1 MPEDPTAQ
9 IVVRVFDGTRQPIAA
24 NREIAITLTDGNL
37 TRVKDHFAS
46 KGPELT
52 FKVNFFNNFG
62 DIYTVIVTAD
72 GYRDAGCFVH
82 VSKAEPKSANVML
95 LPKHATFRFPNS
107 DLASLKQNQP
117 KLFDLLVKG
126 ATDDEAATRYANLRK
141 DHPDTL
147 AAIMNITTAMAQIE
161 LEPGTVVLDYFKQ
174 LIWDDTMTK
183 ARFFAY
189 ADHALIDQVRRA
201 ADAGKFAEEKNPGAF
216 HEGASLSYKQTQFEQ
231 GNIQLT
237 FHEHAETPTI
247 DGKVCVKVE
256 PDIDYYKDL
265 IAHGLGEVLPNHVT
279 KGLTDP
285 EKVYLLRWIAGQ
297 EAGSPEFDPPYV
309 IA

>member
-1 MPEDPTAQ
+1 MPEDATAQ
-9 IVVRVFDGTRQPIAA
+9 IVVRVFNGTRQPIAA
-24 NREIAITLTDGNL
+24 NKNIAITLTDGNL
-37 TRVKDHFAS
+37 KRVADHRSS
-46 KGPELT
+46 KGPERT
-52 FKVNFFNNFG
+52 FEVDFFNNFG
-62 DIYTVIVTAD
+62 DKYTVIVTAD

-82 VSKAEPKSANVML
+82 VSQTEPKHADVML
-95 LPKHATFRFPNS
+95 LPTHATFRFPNA

-117 KLFDLLVKG
+117 ELFDLLVKG
-126 ATDDEAATRYANLRK
+126 VKEDEAATRYANLMK
-141 DHPDTL
+141 DHSATL

-161 LEPGTVVLDYFKQ
+161 LGPGAVVLDYFKQ
-174 LIWDDTMTK
+174 LIWDDTM
-183 ARFFAY
+183 AQDRFYAY
-189 ADHALIDQVRRA
+189 AGHALIDQVRQA

-216 HEGASLSYKQTQFEQ
+216 HTGATLSYKQTQFEQ

-237 FHEHAETPTI
+237 FHEQAETPAI

-297 EAGSPEFDPPYV
+297 EAGSAEFDPP
-309 IA
+309 

>member
-1 MPEDPTAQ
+1 MPEDATAQ

-24 NREIAITLTDGNL
+24 NKNIAITLTDGNL
-37 TRVKDHFAS
+37 KRVADHFSS
-46 KGPELT
+46 KGPERT
-52 FKVNFFNNFG
+52 FEVDFFNNFG
-62 DIYTVIVTAD
+62 DKYTVIVTAD

-82 VSKAEPKSANVML
+82 VSPAEPKHADVML
-95 LPKHATFRFPNS
+95 LPTQATFHFPDA
-107 DLASLKQNQP
+107 DLALLKQNQP
-117 KLFDLLVKG
+117 ELFELLVKG
-126 ATDDEAATRYANLRK
+126 AKADEAAARYAKLMK
-141 DHPDTL
+141 DHPATL

-174 LIWDDTMTK
+174 LVWDDTL
-183 ARFFAY
+183 AQDRFYAY

-216 HEGASLSYKQTQFEQ
+216 HTGATLSYKQMQFEQ

-237 FHEHAETPTI
+237 FHEQAETPTI

-265 IAHGLGEVLPNHVT
+265 LAHGLGEVLPNHVT